1 MAFLATITQQ
11 PNEKR
16 DYDLDYSEFFPTD
29 DVVTAA
35 DVSATPVG
43 LTVGYAIQHP
53 RVKVWINGGASGVT
67 YKVTVLAYTN
77 DGRRKEVELRVK
89 VKEY

>member
-16 DYDLDYSEFFPTD
+16 DYDLDFSEFFPAD

-35 DVSATPVG
+35 DVSATPAG

-53 RVKVWINGGASGVT
+53 RVKVWINGGTSGVT

-89 VKEY
+89 VKDY